1 MAEPGFVDVRFYFQI
16 PGLLVG
22 ILLASLGAFVAS
34 VPRGGLSLEAFWGN
48 IHNNLLPYFLALV
61 AAMSWALYSNLTRKY
76 NEKAS
81 SAAVSTFILI
91 TGLVL
96 LVISLFFPQADAWSW
111 RAMGELAY
119 VAIVPTVLGYL
130 FWDNAMKKGNM
141 TLVLSLV
148 YFNPAIVMGFSAFFL
163 GVALTWTLWIACLL
177 IIVGSVICNLSI
189 KEETKIQLS

>member
-1 MAEPGFVDVRFYFQI
+1 
-16 PGLLVG
+16 
-22 ILLASLGAFVAS
+22 
-34 VPRGGLSLEAFWGN
+34 
-48 IHNNLLPYFLALV
+48 
-61 AAMSWALYSNLTRKY
+61 
-76 NEKAS
+76 
-81 SAAVSTFILI
+81 
-91 TGLVL
+91 
-96 LVISLFFPQADAWSW
+96 
-111 RAMGELAY
+111 MGELAY